1 MKVQFFLLG
10 AVVALTLGALS
21 SASLA
26 PVASHS
32 KAATARSAAAPSPET
47 AKTTSATPE
56 AADAAAAPDASASPS
71 AHPCNHGFYVSQV
84 AHEHK
89 GGKFTSSVAQSD
101 LGKNGDCSK
110 PVPTPTA

>member
-21 SASLA
+21 SASFA

-32 KAATARSAAAPSPET
+32 KAATAKSAARPSPESGM
-47 AKTTSATPE
+47 TSATPK
-56 AADAAAAPDASASPS
+56 AADSAATPDAPSSPS

-89 GGKFTSSVAQSD
+89 GGKFTSSVAQGD

-110 PVPTPTA
+110 PVPTPTG